1 MRDRPASFTLGVVLL
16 VFGSLALLVRFGGW
30 DAFRWL
36 LKLWPL
42 VLVWLGVRMMLSAPR
57 KEPPADPGD

>member
-1 MRDRPASFTLGVVLL
+1 MRDRPASFTLGIVLL
-16 VFGSLALLVRFGGW
+16 VIGMLALLVRLGGW

-42 VLVWLGVRMMLSAPR
+42 VLVWLGVRMMLGAPK
-57 KEPPADPGD
+57 KERSVDPSD